1 MNGAIAE
8 PLVSTTSPPNTTIMI
23 SIGNSQNF
31 FRTRINRQSSATKS
45 ISCPLELIFHR
56 LGRWSGRAPHDPVAR
71 RLGLALEPQQI
82 PSHHAH
88 DEAGRPYRAEE
99 QQRHDD

>member
-23 SIGNSQNF
+23 RIGSSQNF

-45 ISCPLELIFHR
+45 ILCPLELVFHR
-56 LGRWSGRAPHDPVAR
+56 LGRWPGRRSHDPVALR
-71 RLGLALEPQQI
+71 VRLPLEPQQI
-82 PSHHAH
+82 LAQRAH
-88 DEAGRPYRAEE
+88 DETGRPHRAVE
-99 QQRHDD
+99 QQ